1 MPNMLPSHLTGAGDL
16 VFQQWGRIRTVSGH
30 VVLALVDQLP
40 PVRGRYRAQLE
51 IGHAAFNAG
60 RAYEREVLGLPARTA
75 AISPC
80 VAPRVPASVHQANGG
95 PRQSDRRR
103 HLHLV

>member
-1 MPNMLPSHLTGAGDL
+1 MPNLLPSHLTGATDL
-16 VFQQWGRIRTVSGH
+16 VLQHWGRISTISGH
-30 VVLALVDQLP
+30 FVLALVDQLP

-75 AISPC
+75 ATSPR
-80 VAPRVPASVHQANGG
+80 AAAHVPASAHQANCGA
-95 PRQSDRRR
+95 RHSDRRR
-103 HLHLV
+103 HLRLV